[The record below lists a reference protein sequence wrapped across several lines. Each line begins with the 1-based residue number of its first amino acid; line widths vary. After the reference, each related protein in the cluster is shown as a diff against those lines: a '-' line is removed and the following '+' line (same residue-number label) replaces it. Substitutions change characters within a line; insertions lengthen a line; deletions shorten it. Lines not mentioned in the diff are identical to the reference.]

1 MTDLLTKPAATA
13 PASAAQRP
21 SSDRRLVGIGF
32 MLTAVSFFAFLDTSA
47 KFLGTIEHIP
57 VVEIIWVRFLMNA
70 VLIVV
75 MLGPRGVMR
84 AAPSKK
90 PGQQILRS
98 ALLLATTAFNFAALQ
113 FLQLDQTSTIYFLA
127 PFFVAALAG
136 PLLGE
141 WVGWHRL
148 AAICVGFT
156 GIIFVTKPGF
166 GGIHWA
172 VALALGSVFCHSLYS
187 LWTRYLARFD
197 APRTTLVYTPLAGAV
212 IMAPVALWN
221 WQMPPDA
228 LAWGILLSMGLL
240 GGMGHWFL
248 ILAHDRA
255 PAPVIA
261 PFTYIN
267 LLLVTCLGYLVF
279 GDVPDIW
286 TLVGAAIIVASGIYL
301 LFRERAASASAPASS
316 STVDG

>member
-1 MTDLLTKPAATA
+1 MSETLSTPPETGA
-13 PASAAQRP
+13 PAPQRP
-21 SSDRRLVGIGF
+21 RGDRRLVGIGY
-32 MLTAVSFFAFLDTSA
+32 MLTAVCFFAFLDTSA

-75 MLGPRGVMR
+75 MLGPRAVAR
-84 AAPSKK
+84 AVPSQRQ
-90 PGQQILRS
+90 GQQIARS

-148 AAICVGFT
+148 VAICIGFT

-172 VALALGSVFCHSLYS
+172 VSLALGSVLCHSLYS

-197 APRTTLVYTPLAGAV
+197 APRTTLVYTPIAGAV
-212 IMAPVALWN
+212 LMAPVALWN

-228 LAWGILLSMGLL
+228 LAWAIMLSMGIL

-255 PAPVIA
+255 PAPIIA

-267 LLLVTCLGYLVF
+267 LLLVICLGYVVF

-286 TLVGAAIIVASGIYL
+286 TLVGAAVIVASGIYL
-301 LFRERAASASAPASS
+301 LLRERKVSASAPASES
-316 STVDG
+316 AVDG